1 MQEERVDLHVQ
12 RVEHEVPVDLVLHK
26 CEDSTDHDRVV
37 HHHFCNIPSEN

>member
-12 RVEHEVPVDLVLHK
+12 RVEHEVPVDLVLHN

-37 HHHFCNIPSEN
+37 HHHFFNIPSEN